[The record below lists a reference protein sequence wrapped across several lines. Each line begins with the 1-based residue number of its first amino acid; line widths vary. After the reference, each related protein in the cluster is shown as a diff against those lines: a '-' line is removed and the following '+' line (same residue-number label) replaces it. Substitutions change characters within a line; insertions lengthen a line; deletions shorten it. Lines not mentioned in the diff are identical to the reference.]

1 MASDPIE
8 STDSKENNCES
19 IYVSV
24 KPCARYKGKIIHFS

>member
-8 STDSKENNCES
+8 STDSKENDCEG

-24 KPCARYKGKIIHFS
+24 KPCVRYKGKIIHFS